1 MYQALAIKWR
11 PQQFDQVVGQKHVT
25 TTLVNAIN
33 LKRLGHAYLFTGPRG
48 IGKTTLARI
57 FAKSLNCLSA
67 EDPVAVPCDSC
78 PSCLEIAAG
87 NSIDV
92 MEIDG
97 ASNNSVDDVRRLRE
111 NVQYGPSRSRNKI
124 YIIDEVHMLSK
135 PAFNALLK
143 TLEEPPPYVKIFFA
157 TTDPQKIPDTII
169 SRCQRFDLRR
179 ISRSQIAGRLQQI
192 LETEEIPYEKDAL
205 LAVAAA
211 AEGGMRD
218 AESILDQLLVY
229 CDDKI
234 RRQDVADLLGLV
246 PRQVVSECTRA
257 ILDQDLPRIVTLIG
271 EVIEQGWDVPQF
283 LGGLVRYFR
292 DLLVLEVAG
301 QEINLTDIPSEEIE
315 EARKLSAA
323 FTRSRLLEIL
333 NSLIDQENQI
343 KNTLSEQVAL
353 EMTLIEAARSRG
365 RIYIDEL
372 IARVEKLAGGLPEEE
387 DRTKTFK
394 TIEEGRGSS
403 ASISP
408 QELNE
413 EDPPT
418 VPLPGEET
426 VPGDSSSLVRSIK
439 EVWPDFLANLGANRP
454 MLKAYLVQG
463 EPGEIENGVVTVFF
477 QEEFDFHRET
487 LESSPKRSYMDNLL
501 SQEVGTRVR
510 LAFQAKSP
518 ASGPKESTP
527 PTQQH
532 PPAKKGSLIRDNPLV
547 EAVLDK
553 FDGTVV
559 EIND

>member
-25 TTLVNAIN
+25 TTLVNAIK

-67 EDPVAVPCDSC
+67 EDPVAIPCDSC

-143 TLEEPPPYVKIFFA
+143 TLEEPPPYVKFFFA

-192 LETEEIPYEKDAL
+192 LEAEKISYEKDAL

-229 CDDKI
+229 CDGKI
-234 RRQDVADLLGLV
+234 RRQDVAELLGLV
-246 PRQVVSECTRA
+246 PRQVVSECSRA
-257 ILDQDLPRIVTLIG
+257 ILDEDLPRIVTLIG

-283 LGGLVRYFR
+283 LGSLVRYFR

-301 QEINLTDIPSEEIE
+301 PEINLTDTPPEEIE

-333 NSLIDQENQI
+333 NSLIHQENQI
-343 KNTLSEQVAL
+343 KNALSEQVAL

-365 RIYIDEL
+365 RIYIDDL
-372 IARVEKLAGGLPEEE
+372 IARVEELAGGIPEGE
-387 DRTKTFK
+387 DRAKTSG
-394 TIEEGRGSS
+394 TVREGSGSP

-408 QELNE
+408 QPSNE
-413 EDPPT
+413 EGPAT
-418 VPLPGEET
+418 VSPSAEEE
-426 VPGDSSSLVRSIK
+426 VPVSNSSPVRSIK
-439 EVWPDFLANLGANRP
+439 DAWPDFLDTLGSTRP
-454 MLKAYLVQG
+454 MLKAYLAQG
-463 EPGEIENGVVTVFF
+463 EPGEIENGVVNVFF

-487 LESSPKRSYMDNLL
+487 LESSPKHAYMDNLL
-501 SQEVGTRVR
+501 SKKIGVSVR

-518 ASGPKESTP
+518 APGAIESTP
-527 PTQQH
+527 PVQQH
-532 PPAKKGSLIRDNPLV
+532 PTARKGSLIRDNPLV

-553 FDGTVV
+553 FDGTIV